1 MDAVEIARVLADMNC
16 GVVRRDPEGRL
27 VYVNERMASWLGYEP
42 EELLGRPAEFVGPP
56 EVQPLIRGEM
66 DATEQGDG
74 RARVVVFQRR
84 DGTTF
89 PVMVLPSALRDAEG
103 RLEGTVAVVVD
114 LGAVQTA
121 KQVGLPSD
129 QGVRARLDRI
139 ALELQAIGLAQ
150 DVPTGPPAGLGHPD
164 LAELSAREREVLGL
178 LVGGERVAAIAA
190 QLFISPHTVR
200 NHLKSLFRKVGVG
213 SQAELIARVRE
224 LASE

>member
-16 GVVRRDPEGRL
+16 GVVRRDRAGLL
-27 VYVNERMASWLGYEP
+27 VYVNDRMASWLGYSP
-42 EELLGRPAEFVGPP
+42 DELIGRPAEFVGPP
-56 EVQPLIRGEM
+56 EVRPLIRGEM
-66 DATEQGDG
+66 DATEEGDG
-74 RARVVVFQRR
+74 RARVVVFQRK

-89 PVMVLPSALRDAEG
+89 PVMVLPSALRDADG
-103 RLEGTVAVVVD
+103 QLEGTVAVIVD
-114 LGAVQTA
+114 LGTVQTA
-121 KQVGLPSD
+121 KQVGLQTD

-150 DVPTGPPAGLGHPD
+150 DQPSTAPSSLSHPD
-164 LAELSAREREVLGL
+164 LGELSAREREVLGL
-178 LVGGERVAAIAA
+178 LLGGERVATIAP

-213 SQAELIARVRE
+213 NQAELISKVRA